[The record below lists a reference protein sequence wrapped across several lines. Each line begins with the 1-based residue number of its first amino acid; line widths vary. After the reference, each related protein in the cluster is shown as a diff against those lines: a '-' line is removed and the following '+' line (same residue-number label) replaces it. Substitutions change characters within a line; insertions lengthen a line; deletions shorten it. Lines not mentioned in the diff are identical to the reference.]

1 MGAAHFSICSFGDPT
16 GYADVSPRNVHE
28 RLHQQ
33 HATRRQRKHH
43 RHRQE
48 RMHPSTYDGRKQP
61 ISTWRSEAVTSR
73 KTKSEISDRNFAQLI
88 LSHATGCTSNVAPA
102 GDENDIKQT
111 ADMTKTMG
119 GKRDGFWWS
128 ILQCHIFCST
138 FLKSCTTQWML
149 PFPSQYCVRRRL
161 CHDIIEFWGVQWCP
175 AFLHRV
181 SYVP

>member
-73 KTKSEISDRNFAQLI
+73 KPKSEHLSNRNFAQLI
-88 LSHATGCTSNVAPA
+88 LAYFPEAILHQSIP
-102 GDENDIKQT
+102 NDTRWTMCVQEKCWAKPFIILFCLVLNNNKQT
-111 ADMTKTMG
+111 YLMT
-119 GKRDGFWWS
+119 RS
-128 ILQCHIFCST
+128 H
-138 FLKSCTTQWML
+138 
-149 PFPSQYCVRRRL
+149 
-161 CHDIIEFWGVQWCP
+161 
-175 AFLHRV
+175 
-181 SYVP
+181 

>member
-73 KTKSEISDRNFAQLI
+73 KPKSEISERNFAQLI
-88 LSHATGCTSNVAPA
+88 LAYFPGNTAPINTKWHSMDDVCPGKVLGEA
-102 GDENDIKQT
+102 IYCFDLSRSLIVNRQWLKQNRNNNNKQT
-111 ADMTKTMG
+111 YPITRSHWRA
-119 GKRDGFWWS
+119 
-128 ILQCHIFCST
+128 L
-138 FLKSCTTQWML
+138 
-149 PFPSQYCVRRRL
+149 
-161 CHDIIEFWGVQWCP
+161 
-175 AFLHRV
+175 
-181 SYVP
+181 

>member
-88 LSHATGCTSNVAPA
+88 LAYFPLTMRQYCTNQYQMTLDGRCVSRKSVGRSH
-102 GDENDIKQT
+102 
-111 ADMTKTMG
+111 
-119 GKRDGFWWS
+119 
-128 ILQCHIFCST
+128 LLFCSVS
-138 FLKSCTTQWML
+138 FSHRQSSMTQT
-149 PFPSQYCVRRRL
+149 
-161 CHDIIEFWGVQWCP
+161 E
-175 AFLHRV
+175 
-181 SYVP
+181 